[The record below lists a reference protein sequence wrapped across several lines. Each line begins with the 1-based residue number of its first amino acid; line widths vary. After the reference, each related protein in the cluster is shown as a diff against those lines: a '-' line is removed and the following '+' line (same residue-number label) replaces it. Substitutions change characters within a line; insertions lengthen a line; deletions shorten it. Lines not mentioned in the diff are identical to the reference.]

1 MIVRTIIYSAGN
13 TLGVVLT
20 AIADQ
25 GRQPEALAYFGD
37 LDVRGLEI
45 AAAGARLAMELELPP
60 LNPAERLYRLLLDHG
75 RTAPA
80 GSYPGPAKARAA
92 VTWLPS
98 VLRAPVL
105 DVLLAGN
112 RLAQE
117 AVGQELLTRI
127 DVLSVT
133 GSPSSA
139 DLCPTDPHK

>member
-1 MIVRTIIYSAGN
+1 MC
-13 TLGVVLT
+13 
-20 AIADQ
+20 ADWRSQ
-25 GRQPEALAYFGD
+25 RPA
-37 LDVRGLEI
+37 R
-45 AAAGARLAMELELPP
+45 RLAAELELPP
-60 LNPAERLYRLLLDHG
+60 LNPAERLYQLLLDHG